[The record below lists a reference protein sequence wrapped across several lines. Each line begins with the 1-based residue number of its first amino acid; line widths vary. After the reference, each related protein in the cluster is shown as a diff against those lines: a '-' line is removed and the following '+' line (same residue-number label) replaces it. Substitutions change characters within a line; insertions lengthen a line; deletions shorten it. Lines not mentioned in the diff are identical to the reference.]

1 MELTQKPPVSGFAAD
16 LARLRRAATLS
27 QRGVAKRAGLTP
39 AYISLLEGGR
49 RAPERPTVERLAA
62 ALDLSA
68 NERARLIRSAGYV
81 ADPPPVAVPVA
92 GRDAA
97 TAPPVSDSLLHDA
110 ESLLASAKFPVP
122 QRDLAVTL
130 ITAYTGGLIERVRAG
145 LPLVSDLAAP
155 WQRQILAAIDE
166 RVRGA
171 VAEERRL
178 LERPIFDL

>member
-1 MELTQKPPVSGFAAD
+1 MSGFAAD
-16 LARLRRAATLS
+16 LARLRRAAALS
-27 QRGVAKRAGLTP
+27 QRGLAKRAGLTP

-49 RAPERPTVERLAA
+49 RAPERPTVERLAV
-62 ALDLSA
+62 ALDLPA
-68 NERARLIRSAGYV
+68 NEHAGLIRSAGYA
-81 ADPPPVAVPVA
+81 ADPPTANAPA
-92 GRDAA
+92 GGPDDSA
-97 TAPPVSDSLLHDA
+97 APPIRDSLLRDA
-110 ESLLASAKFPVP
+110 ESLLTAAAFPVS

-155 WQRQILAAIDE
+155 WQRQVLAAIDE
-166 RVRGA
+166 RLRGA